1 MLKVVPPDINDLRR
15 SKYEINENKSCEVSN
30 HTFFGVPISFRDP
43 FLTSDNP
50 GGRNLQN
57 VLTSGG
63 QNIKSLQISHASY
76 QIIGFIGFKTLKFK
90 NVSLLQE
97 C

>member
-1 MLKVVPPDINDLRR
+1 MTT
-15 SKYEINENKSCEVSN
+15 E
-30 HTFFGVPISFRDP
+30 PISFRDP

-63 QNIKSLQISHASY
+63 QNIKSLQISHVSY